1 MEMGDSQFIMD
12 YLKDKYDKDLS
23 KNLSQTDKAI
33 ERAFLKL
40 TEESLFWCMVIINHV
55 LVKRS

>member
-1 MEMGDSQFIMD
+1 MEMGDSQFIID

-23 KNLSQTDKAI
+23 KNLSPADKAI

-40 TEESLFWCMVIINHV
+40 SEESLFW
-55 LVKRS
+55 